1 MTAAINAPTPARRVK
16 VFFDG
21 GCRPNPGRI
30 EGAVV
35 VRGQTYLFDDLGDGT
50 NGDAEWRALI
60 CAVEVAQS
68 LALTDVELIGD
79 AVEVITKANT
89 ALRSGLAR
97 TDHEAALL
105 ALAQDGRV
113 GRLRWI
119 KRAQNLAGI
128 ALAARHPR

>member
-1 MTAAINAPTPARRVK
+1 MTAAKTAATPARRVK
-16 VFFDG
+16 IFFDG

-30 EGAVV
+30 EAAVV
-35 VRGQTYLFDDLGDGT
+35 VRGQTYVFDDLGEGT
-50 NGDAEWRALI
+50 NSDAEWRALI

-89 ALRSGLAR
+89 ALRSGQAR

-105 ALAQDGRV
+105 ALAQGRRIGRV
-113 GRLRWI
+113 RWI
-119 KRAQNLAGI
+119 KRAQNLSGI